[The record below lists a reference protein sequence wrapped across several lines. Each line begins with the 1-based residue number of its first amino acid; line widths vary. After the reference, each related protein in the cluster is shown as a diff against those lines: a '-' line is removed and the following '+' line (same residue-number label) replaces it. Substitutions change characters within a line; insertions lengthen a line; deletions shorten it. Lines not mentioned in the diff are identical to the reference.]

1 MEDNQEEVNSGF
13 EIEVNA
19 PYSLNYLIY
28 VQNIFLNS
36 RNQDRETPLFPYVD
50 SSKWGLLNGEFEQTY
65 REVWEETLN
74 NNYLS
79 GMYVHNGILDF
90 DKALFQK
97 LFENNEIGVFGYL
110 ESVKSFLAWWDGI
123 YGKIA
128 IEGIFDEDRMNKI
141 YKELSKS
148 INADKR
154 LKIGLIYDRP
164 ILTGQ
169 SESSWYAILTIQDV
183 FAFRYKKRPEL
194 ISKLLNC
201 CKVN

>member
-1 MEDNQEEVNSGF
+1 MKDNQERVQSGF

-50 SSKWGLLNGEFEQTY
+50 SSKWGILDGEFEQTY
-65 REVWEETLN
+65 KEVWEETLN

-79 GMYVHNGILDF
+79 GMYDHNGILDF

-97 LFENNEIGVFGYL
+97 LFENNETGVFGYL

-154 LKIGLIYDRP
+154 LKIDLIYDRP

-183 FAFRYKKRPEL
+183 FAFRYKQRPEV
-194 ISKLLNC
+194 ISNLLKC
-201 CKVN
+201 CEVN